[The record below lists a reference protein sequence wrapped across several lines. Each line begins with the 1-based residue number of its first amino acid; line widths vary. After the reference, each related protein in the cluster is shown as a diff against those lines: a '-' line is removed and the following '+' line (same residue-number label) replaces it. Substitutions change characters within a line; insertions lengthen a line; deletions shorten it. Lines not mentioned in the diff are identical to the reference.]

1 MIVYIHTLGSGSR
14 GGEQMWSC
22 YSRANHSNMV
32 RMWTLCMAYFLPHVA
47 NCFMKALN
55 WRASGS
61 SLFPLLAAA
70 QLCCE
75 QSANSQRL
83 PWLLC
88 YCGKGYIIPSPPSW
102 LFLSQYHLTG
112 PNNVRSL
119 MGGVIPVHSLSHDS
133 SMSGKS
139 LAML

>member
-1 MIVYIHTLGSGSR
+1 MMVYTR
-14 GGEQMWSC
+14 TRQWVKGGWSC

-61 SLFPLLAAA
+61 TLFPLLAAA

-102 LFLSQYHLTG
+102 LSLSQYHLTG
-112 PNNVRSL
+112 PNDVRSL
-119 MGGVIPVHSLSHDS
+119 MGRCYPSTLFVTL
-133 SMSGKS
+133 MSGKS
-139 LAML
+139 FAMLCFH